1 MSVFCF
7 GDFMKLLVILGPNL
21 NMVGI
26 RKKEVYGTTSA
37 EDINKMI
44 IQYANDKGIDCDVFQ
59 SNHEGALIDKIHS
72 TLDVYDG
79 VIINPGA
86 YTHYS
91 YALRDAIECV
101 AEVPFV
107 EVHMS
112 DISKREDFRKISVTA
127 EVCINQIMGY
137 GEKSYLMA
145 IDHLCEV
152 LNA

>member
-1 MSVFCF
+1 
-7 GDFMKLLVILGPNL
+7 MKLLVILGPNL

-26 RKKEVYGTTSA
+26 RKKEVYGTISA

-44 IQYANDKGIDCDVFQ
+44 LDYADSKGAECDIFQ
-59 SNHEGALIDKIHS
+59 SNHEGELIDKIHS
-72 TLDVYDG
+72 SLNFYDG

-101 AEVPFV
+101 EEIPFV

-127 EVCINQIMGY
+127 PVCVKQIMGY
-137 GEKSYLMA
+137 GEKSYLKA
-145 IDHLCEV
+145 IDFLYEV

>member
-1 MSVFCF
+1 
-7 GDFMKLLVILGPNL
+7 MKILVLLGPNL

-26 RKKEVYGTTSA
+26 RKKEVYGTQTA

-44 IQYANDKGIDCDVFQ
+44 VKHATQKGVECDVFQ
-59 SNHEGALIDKIHS
+59 SNHEGVLIDKIHS
-72 TLDVYDG
+72 VLNKYDG
-79 VIINPGA
+79 VVINPGA

-112 DISKREDFRKISVTA
+112 DISSREDFRKISVT
-127 EVCINQIMGY
+127 EPVCVKQIMGY
-137 GEKSYLMA
+137 GADSYLMA
-145 IDHLCEV
+145 IDYLCEAY
-152 LNA
+152 ND

>member
-1 MSVFCF
+1 
-7 GDFMKLLVILGPNL
+7 MKLLVILGPNL

-26 RKKEVYGTTSA
+26 RKKEVYGTESA
-37 EDINKMI
+37 IDINNKI
-44 IQYANDKGIDCDVFQ
+44 IDYAKSKQIKCDVFQ
-59 SNHEGALIDKIHS
+59 SNHEGELIDKIHS
-72 TLDVYDG
+72 TLNTYDG

-112 DISKREDFRKISVTA
+112 DISKREDFRKVSVTA
-127 EVCINQIMGY
+127 EVCVKQIMGC
-137 GEKSYLMA
+137 GADSYLMA
-145 IDHLCEV
+145 VDYLSEV

>member
-1 MSVFCF
+1 
-7 GDFMKLLVILGPNL
+7 MKLLVILGPNL

-26 RKKEVYGTTSA
+26 RKREVYGSISA
-37 EDINKMI
+37 DDINKMI
-44 IQYANDKGIDCDVFQ
+44 IDYANDKGVDCEVYQ
-59 SNHEGALIDKIHS
+59 SNHEGCLIDKIHS
-72 TLDVYDG
+72 TLRNYDG

-112 DISKREDFRKISVTA
+112 DISRREDFRRISVTKD
-127 EVCINQIMGY
+127 VCINQIMGY
-137 GEKSYLMA
+137 GEMSYLMA
-145 IDHLCEV
+145 VDYLIEV
-152 LNA
+152 LNAR

>member
-1 MSVFCF
+1 
-7 GDFMKLLVILGPNL
+7 MKLLVILGPNL

-26 RKKEVYGTTSA
+26 RKKEVYGTESA
-37 EDINKMI
+37 IDINNKI
-44 IQYANDKGIDCDVFQ
+44 IDYAKSKQIKCDVFQ
-59 SNHEGALIDKIHS
+59 SNHEGKLIDKIHS
-72 TLDVYDG
+72 TLNTYDG

-112 DISKREDFRKISVTA
+112 DISKREDFRKVSVTA
-127 EVCINQIMGY
+127 EVCVKQIMGY
-137 GEKSYLMA
+137 GADSYLMA
-145 IDHLCEV
+145 VDYLSEV

>member
-1 MSVFCF
+1 
-7 GDFMKLLVILGPNL
+7 MKLLVILGPNL

-26 RKKEVYGTTSA
+26 RKKEVYGVQTA
-37 EDINKMI
+37 EEINKMI
-44 IQYANDKGIDCDVFQ
+44 IEYAENKSIECEIFQ
-59 SNHEGALIDKIHS
+59 SNHEGVLIDKIHS
-72 TLDVYDG
+72 VLDEFDG

-86 YTHYS
+86 LTHYS

-127 EVCINQIMGY
+127 PVCVKQIMGL
-137 GEKSYLMA
+137 GAQSYLKA
-145 IDHLCEV
+145 VDYFVEV
-152 LNA
+152 IND

>member
-1 MSVFCF
+1 
-7 GDFMKLLVILGPNL
+7 MKLLVILGPNL

-26 RKKEVYGTTSA
+26 RKKEVYGVQTA
-37 EDINKMI
+37 EEINKMI
-44 IQYANDKGIDCDVFQ
+44 IEYAENKSIECEIFQ
-59 SNHEGALIDKIHS
+59 SNHEGVLIDKIHS
-72 TLDVYDG
+72 VLDEFDG

-86 YTHYS
+86 LTHYS

-127 EVCINQIMGY
+127 PVCVKQIMGL
-137 GEKSYLMA
+137 GAQSYLRA
-145 IDHLCEV
+145 VDYFVEV
-152 LNA
+152 LND

>member
-1 MSVFCF
+1 
-7 GDFMKLLVILGPNL
+7 MKLLVIFGPNL

-26 RKKEVYGTTSA
+26 RKKEVYGAESA
-37 EDINKMI
+37 QDINRRI
-44 IQYANDKGIDCDVFQ
+44 IEYALSKNIECDTFQ
-59 SNHEGALIDKIHS
+59 SNHEGELIDKVHS
-72 TLDVYDG
+72 ALNEYDG
-79 VIINPGA
+79 VVINPGA

-127 EVCINQIMGY
+127 EVCIKQIMGY
-137 GEKSYLMA
+137 GVDSYFMA
-145 IDHLCEV
+145 IDHLLEV
-152 LNA
+152 LDA

>member
-1 MSVFCF
+1 
-7 GDFMKLLVILGPNL
+7 MKLLVILGPNL

-26 RKKEVYGTTSA
+26 RKKEVYGTESA
-37 EDINKMI
+37 IDINNKI
-44 IQYANDKGIDCDVFQ
+44 IDYAKSKQIKCDIFQ
-59 SNHEGALIDKIHS
+59 SNHEGELIDKIHS
-72 TLDVYDG
+72 TLNTYDG

-112 DISKREDFRKISVTA
+112 DISKREDFRKVSVTA
-127 EVCINQIMGY
+127 EVCAKQIMGC
-137 GEKSYLMA
+137 GADSYLMA
-145 IDHLCEV
+145 VDYLSEV

>member
-1 MSVFCF
+1 
-7 GDFMKLLVILGPNL
+7 
-21 NMVGI
+21 MVGI
-26 RKKEVYGTTSA
+26 RKKEVYGTLSA
-37 EDINKMI
+37 DDINKMI
-44 IQYANDKGIDCDVFQ
+44 VEYAHNKGVECEIFQ
-59 SNHEGALIDKIHS
+59 SNHEGELIDKIHS
-72 TLDVYDG
+72 TLDTFDG

-112 DISKREDFRKISVTA
+112 DISAREDFRKISVTK

-145 IDHLCEV
+145 IDYLYEV
-152 LNA
+152 LNEK

>member
-1 MSVFCF
+1 
-7 GDFMKLLVILGPNL
+7 MKLLVILGPNL

-37 EDINKMI
+37 EDINRMI
-44 IQYANDKGIDCDVFQ
+44 IQYANDKGLECEVFQ
-59 SNHEGALIDKIHS
+59 SNHEGVLIDKIHS
-72 TLDVYDG
+72 TLDMYDG

-112 DISKREDFRKISVTA
+112 DISKREDFRKISVTS
-127 EVCINQIMGY
+127 EVCVNQIMGY

-145 IDHLCEV
+145 IDYLCEV

>member
-1 MSVFCF
+1 
-7 GDFMKLLVILGPNL
+7 MKLLVILGPNL

-26 RKKEVYGTTSA
+26 RKKEVYGTESA
-37 EDINKMI
+37 HDINKRI
-44 IQYANDKGIDCDVFQ
+44 IEYALSKNVECDVFQ
-59 SNHEGALIDKIHS
+59 SNHEGELIDKIHS
-72 TLDVYDG
+72 TLNSYDG

-101 AEVPFV
+101 EEVPFV

-127 EVCINQIMGY
+127 EVCKKQIMGY
-137 GEKSYLMA
+137 GVDSYLLA
-145 IDHLCEV
+145 IDYLLEV
-152 LNA
+152 PDA

>member
-1 MSVFCF
+1 
-7 GDFMKLLVILGPNL
+7 MKLLVILGPNL

-26 RKKEVYGTTSA
+26 RKKEVYGTESA
-37 EDINKMI
+37 QDINKRI
-44 IQYANDKGIDCDVFQ
+44 IDYALSKNIECDTFQ
-59 SNHEGALIDKIHS
+59 SNHEGELIDKIHS
-72 TLDVYDG
+72 TLNEYDG
-79 VIINPGA
+79 VVINPGA

-112 DISKREDFRKISVTA
+112 DISKREDFRKISVTS
-127 EVCINQIMGY
+127 EVCINQIMGH
-137 GEKSYLMA
+137 GVDSYLMA
-145 IDHLCEV
+145 IDYLLEV

>member
-1 MSVFCF
+1 
-7 GDFMKLLVILGPNL
+7 MKLLVILGPNL

-26 RKKEVYGTTSA
+26 RKKEVYGTISA
-37 EDINKMI
+37 EEINRMI
-44 IQYANDKGIDCDVFQ
+44 VDYANAKGVQCDVFQ
-59 SNHEGALIDKIHS
+59 SNHEGELIDKIHS
-72 TLDVYDG
+72 TLNSYDG

-112 DISKREDFRKISVTA
+112 DISKREDFRKISVT
-127 EVCINQIMGY
+127 EPVCVKQIMGY
-137 GEKSYLMA
+137 GEKSYLKA
-145 IDHLCEV
+145 IDYLYEV
-152 LNA
+152 LDA

>member
-37 EDINKMI
+37 EDINNMI
-44 IQYANDKGIDCDVFQ
+44 IEYANNKGIDWDIFQ
-59 SNHEGALIDKIHS
+59 SNHEGALIDRIHS

-112 DISKREDFRKISVTA
+112 DISKREDFRKISVTG

>member
-1 MSVFCF
+1 
-7 GDFMKLLVILGPNL
+7 MKLLVILGPNL

-26 RKKEVYGTTSA
+26 RKKEVYGTESA
-37 EDINKMI
+37 KDINKKI
-44 IQYANDKGIDCDVFQ
+44 INYASSKGIDCEIFQ
-59 SNHEGALIDKIHS
+59 SNHEGDLIDKIHS
-72 TLDVYDG
+72 TLYKYDG

-101 AEVPFV
+101 VEVPFV

-112 DISKREDFRKISVTA
+112 DISKREDFRRISVTA
-127 EVCINQIMGY
+127 EVCQKQIMGH
-137 GEKSYLMA
+137 GADSYLIA
-145 IDHLCEV
+145 IDYLLEV

>member
-1 MSVFCF
+1 MQ
-7 GDFMKLLVILGPNL
+7 LLVILGPNL

-26 RKKEVYGTTSA
+26 RKKEVYGVQTA
-37 EDINKMI
+37 EEINQMI
-44 IQYANDKGIDCDVFQ
+44 LEYAHSKNIECEIFQ

-72 TLDVYDG
+72 VLDEFDG

-101 AEVPFV
+101 IEVPFV

-112 DISKREDFRKISVTA
+112 DISKREDFRKISVTKD
-127 EVCINQIMGY
+127 VCMEQVMGH
-137 GEKSYLMA
+137 GIDSYFIA
-145 IDHLCEV
+145 IDHLCEA
-152 LNA
+152 LEYDN